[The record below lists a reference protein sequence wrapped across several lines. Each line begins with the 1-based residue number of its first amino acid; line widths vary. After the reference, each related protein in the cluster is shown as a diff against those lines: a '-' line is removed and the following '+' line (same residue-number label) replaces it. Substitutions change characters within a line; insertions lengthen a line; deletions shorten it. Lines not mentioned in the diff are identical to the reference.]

1 MVDFV
6 WGAESAHEDSIGLVV
21 LVSTDP
27 PALVTSGADRCVKA
41 WTLDGRPQG
50 LLQQGLAPHAPNPRW
65 SFSVNVNALA
75 EAEAAEAKN
84 VLERMDQ
91 NRRDTLLQ
99 AQTEEVETL
108 MFPHPS
114 SGGQH
119 NRQQHHHGDE
129 YKHRGSGSFAS
140 RRRSRHSDSG
150 ATSLPSAEPSP
161 LKQAQLLRQRKGS
174 TNGTGGVVKVEPEG
188 DAETGA
194 AKIGDQE
201 SKTGDGAGSGAGSA
215 SCSRA
220 VNRALMQAASE
231 RTGHSHCDSKS
242 DWTR

>member
-1 MVDFV
+1 MLP
-6 WGAESAHEDSIGLVV
+6 LVR
-21 LVSTDP
+21 T
-27 PALVTSGADRCVKA
+27 
-41 WTLDGRPQG
+41 
-50 LLQQGLAPHAPNPRW
+50 
-65 SFSVNVNALA
+65 FSVNVNALA

-129 YKHRGSGSFAS
+129 HKHRGSGSFAS

-161 LKQAQLLRQRKGS
+161 LKQVCARVF
-174 TNGTGGVVKVEPEG
+174 TEG
-188 DAETGA
+188 DAP
-194 AKIGDQE
+194 
-201 SKTGDGAGSGAGSA
+201 
-215 SCSRA
+215 RA
-220 VNRALMQAASE
+220 FFFQH
-231 RTGHSHCDSKS
+231 T
-242 DWTR
+242 T